1 MKQKIPKSLRSKL
14 CKIKFMAFDA
24 DGVLFVNDAFHGLVI
39 EGKSLKPVTRSHY
52 DGQGITFLRSLGIR
66 VCIITGSYGVDAEA
80 KTELAERWNGLPSAK
95 VGKLTPVEV
104 FTDRDGPLKLVT
116 LNAWLAKHQGS
127 LAECAA
133 MGNDVGDSWML
144 EAVSVAFAP
153 SCAVESIKA
162 LATYVTK
169 REGGRGAV
177 REVAD
182 LILEARGINP
192 RSLPLK

>member
-1 MKQKIPKSLRSKL
+1 VKQKIPKSLRSKL

-116 LNAWLAKHQGS
+116 LNAWLASTKGRSPNAPPWATTSAIRGCSRRYRSPLLRAVPSRVSRRSRRTSQS
-127 LAECAA
+127 ERVDEVPCAK
-133 MGNDVGDSWML
+133 S
-144 EAVSVAFAP
+144 P
-153 SCAVESIKA
+153 I
-162 LATYVTK
+162 
-169 REGGRGAV
+169 
-177 REVAD
+177 
-182 LILEARGINP
+182 
-192 RSLPLK
+192 